1 MQPREGADLFAPRSA
16 SMLQFCQPRAPDLT
30 ASLREQPA
38 QASIPPLHLL
48 FGASDQLGVL
58 PQGIHTG
65 IESPHNKLGLL
76 VLPSASCSATLQRSR
91 PRPQQPDLFAPRHA
105 SMLYISQP
113 RALHFTSTAPRATS
127 ASLGT
132 ASAPFFWVLP
142 TSSEL
147 CPRADILE
155 SGPWIISDQES
166 PFCRF
171 AESSV
176 GPRANLR
183 KEPALS
189 SREILWAMGA
199 GPSGLIASAPGV
211 RAWATPF
218 CPILRKQAALDG
230 IFVSIILSSSSIH
243 TVYMGLSTGDYFFS
257 TTT

>member
-1 MQPREGADLFAPRSA
+1 MCIRDR
-16 SMLQFCQPRAPDLT
+16 
-30 ASLREQPA
+30 
-38 QASIPPLHLL
+38 
-48 FGASDQLGVL
+48 
-58 PQGIHTG
+58 
-65 IESPHNKLGLL
+65 
-76 VLPSASCSATLQRSR
+76 
-91 PRPQQPDLFAPRHA
+91 
-105 SMLYISQP
+105 YISQP

-218 CPILRKQAALDG
+218 CPFLAKTGGSRWDLSRLFVFQFEHTDG
-230 IFVSIILSSSSIH
+230 LYGSRYRCLLYH
-243 TVYMGLSTGDYFFS
+243 